1 MSSHRYT
8 GGCDCG
14 NISVNMELTVDPASY
29 QPRACDCSFCRKHGA
44 AYVTDANGKVAFS
57 VKHKSELGKHRNG
70 SELADFLI
78 CKRCG
83 VLIGGLYQDGPER
96 YATINVNALDDNEG
110 FAQPVPVS
118 PKTLSP
124 EQKTSRWRELWFSD
138 VTINEAGK

>member
-14 NISVNMELTVDPASY
+14 NITVDMELMVDPASY
-29 QPRACDCSFCRKHGA
+29 HPRACDCSFCRKHGA
-44 AYVTDANGKVAFS
+44 AYVTDPNGKVAIS
-57 VKHKSELGKHRNG
+57 VKHESELRKHRNG

-83 VLIGGLYQDGPER
+83 VLIGGLYQDGPGR
-96 YATINVNALDDNEG
+96 YVTINVNTLDGYADFG
-110 FAQPVPVS
+110 QPVPVS

-124 EQKTSRWRELWFSD
+124 EQKKSRWQEIWFSD
-138 VTINEAGK
+138 VTINQAGA